1 MIRRSARNDPTAGSV
16 MFDKP
21 LTKAIDEYRAIQS
34 ENASESHQKALQE
47 AYQRGWWDG
56 YAKCDDE
63 HLEDSRA
70 LDPSSEYAR

>member
-16 MFDKP
+16 IFDKP
-21 LTKAIDEYRAIQS
+21 LVKAIEEYQA

-47 AYQRGWWDG
+47 AFDTGYRAGYQQALVDRLGP
-56 YAKCDDE
+56 
-63 HLEDSRA
+63 

>member
-1 MIRRSARNDPTAGSV
+1 MIRRSARNDPTAGCV
-16 MFDKP
+16 VNFEKP
-21 LTKAIDEYRAIQS
+21 LGKAIEEYA
-34 ENASESHQKALQE
+34 AESHQKALQE

-70 LDPSSEYAR
+70 LDPSSENDR